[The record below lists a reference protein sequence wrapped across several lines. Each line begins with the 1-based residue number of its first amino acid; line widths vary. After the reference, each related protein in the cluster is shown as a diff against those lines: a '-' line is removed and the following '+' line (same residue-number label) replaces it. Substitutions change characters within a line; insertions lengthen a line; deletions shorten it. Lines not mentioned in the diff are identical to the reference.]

1 MSTYGVSK
9 NPDRDQRIVMAWFGD
24 LTVTASQIAE
34 REGCTE
40 QTVHEI
46 WGKAKRRGEIPKIRR
61 EHYARIP
68 SRHIPAEPL
77 TMMTPDAE
85 LVSELGA
92 ITTGFPDALLEKLI
106 VVHGLHGREDHY
118 RDFM

>member
-24 LTVTASQIAE
+24 LTVTASHIAE

-68 SRHIPAEPL
+68 SVRVVEQPTVVLDVKSIAEF
-77 TMMTPDAE
+77 
-85 LVSELGA
+85 GA
-92 ITTGFPDALLEKLI
+92 ITTGFPDLLLEKLI
-106 VVHGLHGREDHY
+106 VVHGMHGREDHY